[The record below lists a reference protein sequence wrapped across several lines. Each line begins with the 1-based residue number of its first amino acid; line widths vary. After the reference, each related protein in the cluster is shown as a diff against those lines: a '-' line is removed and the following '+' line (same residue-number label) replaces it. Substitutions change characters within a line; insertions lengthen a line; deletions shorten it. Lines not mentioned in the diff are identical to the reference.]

1 MPCFLGSHVPFQQF
15 KAKIKNLKNNIDF
28 PKSHNRDPHISKLFE
43 TYGPQ

>member
-1 MPCFLGSHVPFQQF
+1 MLCLLRSYVSFQQF

-28 PKSHNRDPHISKLFE
+28 QKSHNRDPHISKLFE